1 MAAAMSLVNAPAR
14 SIVRIILI
22 VVAVAIALYLI
33 YLVRKPL
40 LWLFL
45 ATFIAVALSAP
56 VNWLAERMKRGFAI
70 AIVYF
75 GLLLI
80 PVLLA
85 IIVIPPIV
93 NQAADL
99 ARNAPKYAHDVT
111 DYIHKNKRLRK
122 VNEKYDIT
130 EKLQKEAGKLPSK
143 AGDAAKI
150 LRDVG
155 FGLVNSIFALV
166 TILIL
171 SIFMLSRGGEW
182 VQGFLRLQPPDRAR
196 RLERALRHMARAVG
210 GYVAGALAQAAI
222 AGITTYVVLLVLGV
236 PFRAPLAVLV
246 FFFDLIPLVG
256 ATIAAVVVGIVTL
269 FNDFP
274 TDTIVWVVWAIVYQQ
289 VENSVIQPRIQG
301 RALDVQPFVVLVA
314 VLFGATLL
322 GVIGALVALPVA
334 ASIQIAMRE
343 WLAYRREAGDPTV
356 PPPARPPGAAE
367 PPPAPAGG

>member
-1 MAAAMSLVNAPAR
+1 MSLVDAPVRA
-14 SIVRIILI
+14 IVRIILI
-22 VVAVAIALYLI
+22 IVGVAVGLYLI
-33 YLVRKPL
+33 YLLRKPI

-45 ATFIAVALSAP
+45 ATFIAVALAAP
-56 VNWLAERMKRGFAI
+56 INWLAQRMRRGFAI

-93 NQAADL
+93 NQASDL
-99 ARNAPKYAHDVT
+99 ARNAPKYAGDVT
-111 DYIHKNKRLRK
+111 DYIHDNKRLRK
-122 VNEKYDIT
+122 LNEKYDIT
-130 EKLQKEAGKLPSK
+130 EKLEKEAAKLPNK

-155 FGLVNSIFALV
+155 FGLVNSIFALI

-182 VQGFLRLQPPDRAR
+182 VQTFLRLQPPDRAR
-196 RLERALRHMARAVG
+196 RMERALRRMASAVG

-222 AGITTYVVLLVLGV
+222 AGITTYVVLLILGV

-256 ATIAAVVVGIVTL
+256 ATIAAVIVGIVTV

-274 TDTIVWVVWAIVYQQ
+274 TDTIVWVIWAIVYQQ

-334 ASIQIAMRE
+334 ASIQIAIRE
-343 WLAYRREAGDPTV
+343 WMAYRRESGDATV
-356 PPPARPPGAAE
+356 PPAAPPTPGAAE

>member
-1 MAAAMSLVNAPAR
+1 MSLTEAPAR
-14 SIVRIILI
+14 AIVRIVLI
-22 VVAVAIALYLI
+22 IVGVAVSLYVI
-33 YLVRKPL
+33 YLLRKPL

-45 ATFIAVALSAP
+45 ATFIAVALSGP
-56 VNWLAERMKRGFAI
+56 VNRLNRRMRRGFAL

-80 PVLLA
+80 PVLMA

-99 ARNAPKYAHDVT
+99 ARNAPRYVHDVT
-111 DYIHKNKRLRK
+111 KYVQKNKRLRK
-122 VNEKYDIT
+122 LNDKYDIT
-130 EKLQKEAGKLPSK
+130 DKLQKEAAKLPGK
-143 AGDAAKI
+143 AGDAAKV

-171 SIFMLSRGGEW
+171 SIFLVSSGRRW
-182 VQGFLRLQPPDRAR
+182 VDAALRLQPPDRAR
-196 RLERALRHMARAVG
+196 RLERALARMATAVG
-210 GYVAGALAQAAI
+210 AYVAGALAQAAI
-222 AGITTYVVLLVLGV
+222 AGITTYILLLILGV

-256 ATIAAVVVGIVTL
+256 ATIAAIIVGIVTL
-269 FNDFP
+269 FQDFP
-274 TDTIVWVVWAIVYQQ
+274 TTTIIWAIWAIVYQQ
-289 VENSVIQPRIQG
+289 IENSVIQPQIQ
-301 RALDVQPFVVLVA
+301 RKAIDVHPFAVLVA

-334 ASIQIAMRE
+334 ASLQIAVRE
-343 WLAYRREAGDPTV
+343 WMAYRREMGAVAAT
-356 PPPARPPGAAE
+356 PPPAE
-367 PPPAPAGG
+367 PPPAPAGP